1 MFNIFYK
8 KAIFFLIGA
17 CLISVLSCSSD
28 SGSSDSGSSVADI
41 TSVSIDESGG
51 VAQHPTGFTV
61 DFPAGALADSVIVS
75 LSEVA
80 LPEVLPGNVIAG
92 NRAYKIDG
100 LDNIV
105 LNAPVTI
112 SFSQTNVDTSLPEGA
127 LGIYRWDGASWSFV
141 GGVVDA
147 QAGTVS
153 TEVSSFSVFILG
165 TGASLHK
172 TITFAN
178 ADLLHN
184 YVVSPYQYLLAYP
197 LMDSP
202 ISSLSVAVFARPGYT
217 ARMSLAQGI
226 YTFCMDWDSGEV
238 DENNRTIYN
247 YRFIGDYPNNPAI
260 KITENTNATVPPLI
274 SVGVSGSTYVGRCPG
289 PINMGPTVDAGTG
302 INLGDPEVT
311 LTWNNDNDLDLWVVE
326 PNGVSVGFS
335 NRGPVADTAQLDV
348 DDVCDTDV
356 MIGGPEHIYWSGQS
370 NLITGPLGYQVWV
383 NHFEKCDT
391 NPDWESIPRLRLV
404 VGNLVD
410 YFPGTDAGGTDIV
423 MRPFDDPTVNGPGPD
438 WCLIWRFDQG
448 VWPPLKCG
456 RDFEPC
462 CVTTNGTFEIPPT
475 GLLQPPQLP

>member
-1 MFNIFYK
+1 MASLFSNKI
-8 KAIFFLIGA
+8 IRVLIGIFLI
-17 CLISVLSCSSD
+17 SLSGCFLND
-28 SGSSDSGSSVADI
+28 DGEVVI
-41 TSVSIDESGG
+41 TPSATVDETGG
-51 VAQHPTGFTV
+51 IVEDPTGFTV
-61 DFPAGALADSVIVS
+61 DFPAGALSDSASVS

-80 LPEVLPGNVIAG
+80 LPAALPGNIIAG
-92 NRAYKIDG
+92 GRAYKIDG
-100 LDNIV
+100 LDGV
-105 LNAPVTI
+105 ALNTPVTI
-112 SFSQTNVDTSLPEGA
+112 SFTQTNVDTSLPEGA
-127 LGIYRWDGASWSFV
+127 LGIYRWDGVAWSFV
-141 GGVVDA
+141 GGVLDT

-202 ISSLSVAVFARPGYT
+202 ISSLSVAVFARTGYT

-238 DENNRTIYN
+238 DENNRIIYN
-247 YRFIGDYPNNPAI
+247 YRFIGNYPDNPAI

-274 SVGVSGSTYVGRCPG
+274 SLGVSGSTYVGRCPG
-289 PINMGPTVDAGTG
+289 PMNMGPTVEAGTG

-311 LTWNNDNDLDLWVVE
+311 LTWNNDSDLDLWVVE
-326 PNGVSVGFS
+326 PSGVNVGFS

-348 DDVCDTDV
+348 DDVCDADI

-370 NLITGPLGYQVWV
+370 NLLNGRYEVWV

-391 NPDWESIPRLRLV
+391 NPDWDSLPRLRLV
-404 VGNLVD
+404 VGNVVD
-410 YFPGTDAGGTDIV
+410 YFPGTDVGTDIV
-423 MRPFDDPTVNGPGPD
+423 MRPFNDPTPNGPGPD
-438 WCLIWRFDQG
+438 WCRIWAFERG

-462 CVTTNGTFEIPPT
+462 CVTINGAQEVPPT
-475 GLLQPPQLP
+475 WLLPPLPLP